1 MREKERERRL
11 SEAKSIAIPTN
22 ETNETP
28 LSLSLSLTRNFSR
41 SSTDARQSVSI
52 FYPLLVETSRAREKF
67 TEGRQSTEETHR
79 CSLGAKEGG
88 VRGPSTGTMVVK
100 ATYNRPLD
108 VN

>member
-28 LSLSLSLTRNFSR
+28 LSLSLTRNFSR

>member
-22 ETNETP
+22 ETNET
-28 LSLSLSLTRNFSR
+28 LLSLSLTRNFSR